1 MATSDTC
8 MFTNARGQELSAR
21 LDRPDGTPIA
31 TALFAHCFTCSK
43 DLRVE
48 RQITRALTDR
58 GIAVLSFDF
67 AGLGRSGGDFADA
80 SFSCDVAD
88 LRAAA
93 GYLANTVTAPALLVG
108 HSLGGAAVISAA
120 PDIDG
125 VRAVATIAAPADPAH
140 VEHLLDD
147 ADRIRQEGSATVTI
161 AGRAFTVRRS
171 FLEDLDRQQPRV
183 QLGRFDG
190 ALLLFHSP
198 ADDLVTIDNAEDLYR
213 AARHPK
219 SFVSLDRADH
229 LVTDQRD
236 AVYIAA
242 VTAAWAS
249 RYITDGDLTDGDLG
263 QGDADSYDDAAVT
276 ATNHGGLRTAIST
289 RGFTMLA
296 DEPSSVGGTERG
308 PTPYDYLSAGLAA
321 CTAMTLRMYASRK
334 DWPLSSVEA
343 TVTHDRIHADD
354 CANCEHVEG
363 RIDRFERTLR
373 ITGDLDDE
381 QRTKLTDIADRCP
394 VHRTLEGQI
403 EVHTT
408 VADG

>member
-1 MATSDTC
+1 VTTSSTC
-8 MFTNARGQELSAR
+8 TFTNDRGHELSAR
-21 LDRPDGTPIA
+21 LERPDGTPVA

-48 RQITRALTDR
+48 RQITRALTDQ

-80 SFSCDVAD
+80 TFSCDVAD

-93 GYLANTVTAPALLVG
+93 AYLGDVLWAPALLVG
-108 HSLGGAAVISAA
+108 HSLGGTAVISAA

-125 VRAVATIAAPADPAH
+125 ARAVATIAAPADPAH

-147 ADRIRQEGSATVTI
+147 AGRIRREGSATVTI
-161 AGRAFTVRRS
+161 AGRTFTVRRS
-171 FLEDLDRQQPRV
+171 FLEDLGRQQPRV
-183 QLGRFDG
+183 QLGRYDG
-190 ALLLFHSP
+190 ALLVFHSP
-198 ADDLVTIDNAEDLYR
+198 ADEVVEIGNAEELYR

-229 LVTDQRD
+229 LVSDQRD
-236 AVYIAA
+236 AAYLAA

-249 RYITDGDLTDGDLG
+249 RYITDGDLGR
-263 QGDADSYDDAAVT
+263 GDADSYDDNLLT
-276 ATNHGGLRTAIST
+276 ATNDSGLRTTISA
-289 RGFTMLA
+289 RGFTLLA

-308 PTPYDYLSAGLAA
+308 PTPYDYVSAGLAS

-343 TVTHDRIHADD
+343 TVTHDRVHADD

-363 RIDRFERTLR
+363 RIDLFERRLR
-373 ITGDLDDE
+373 IAGDLDE
-381 QRTKLTDIADRCP
+381 AQRAKLIEIADKCP

-403 EVHTT
+403 EIHTT
-408 VADG
+408 VEGG

>member
-1 MATSDTC
+1 MTTSSTC
-8 MFTNARGQELSAR
+8 TFINDRGQELSAR
-21 LDRPDGTPIA
+21 LERPDGAPRA

-48 RQITRALTDR
+48 RQITHALTDQ

-80 SFSCDVAD
+80 TFSCDVAD

-93 GYLANTVTAPALLVG
+93 DYLADTLWAPALLVG

-147 ADRIRQEGSATVTI
+147 AERIRREGSATVTV
-161 AGRAFTVRRS
+161 AGRTFTVRRS
-171 FLEDLDRQQPRV
+171 FLEDLDRQQPHV
-183 QLGRFDG
+183 QLARFDG

-198 ADDLVTIDNAEDLYR
+198 GDDLVSIDNAEVLYR

-229 LVTDQRD
+229 LVTNQRD

-242 VTAAWAS
+242 VTPAWAS
-249 RYITDGDLTDGDLG
+249 RYITDGDLGRGGT
-263 QGDADSYDDAAVT
+263 DSYDDALVT
-276 ATNHGGLRTAIST
+276 ATNISGLRTTIST
-289 RGFTMLA
+289 RGFTLLA
-296 DEPSSVGGTERG
+296 DEPSSAGGTELG
-308 PTPYDYLSAGLAA
+308 PTPYDYISAGLAA

-334 DWPLSSVEA
+334 DWPLVSVEA
-343 TVTHDRIHADD
+343 TVTHDRVHADD

-363 RIDRFERTLR
+363 RIDLFERTLR
-373 ITGDLDDE
+373 INGDLDHE
-381 QRTKLTDIADRCP
+381 QHAKLIEIADKCP

-408 VADG
+408 VEDG